1 MAMGRRSAL
10 SEALVGVKDAAPG
23 PVKAFSR
30 QLFRTYG
37 MATGDLRSM
46 PNFIIIGTKRG
57 GTTSLYRYLLQ
68 HPMILPTFPSFQTLK
83 GVRFF
88 DEHFN
93 KGFRWYRSHFPS
105 TPYRSML
112 GRARRLR
119 LVTGEASPG
128 YLFHPL
134 AAARAAESMPRVKV
148 IALLRN
154 PIDRAYSHYRD
165 EVKLGVEALS
175 FEEALEREPVRLA
188 GELEKTVTDPA
199 YYSATLDRYSYL
211 ARGVYLPQV
220 ETWMQAFPADQL
232 LILRSEDLSTD
243 PQRVHAA
250 VLEFLDLSVVHL
262 QGYAR
267 HNRLPDSQMRP
278 STRRQLAE
286 YFGPYNRRLFERLGR
301 DFGWDS

>member
-105 TPYRSML
+105 TPYRSM
-112 GRARRLR
+112 
-119 LVTGEASPG
+119 
-128 YLFHPL
+128 
-134 AAARAAESMPRVKV
+134 PRVKV

-175 FEEALEREPVRLA
+175 FEEALEREPVRWA

-250 VLEFLDLSVVHL
+250 VLEF
-262 QGYAR
+262 
-267 HNRLPDSQMRP
+267 
-278 STRRQLAE
+278 
-286 YFGPYNRRLFERLGR
+286 
-301 DFGWDS
+301 